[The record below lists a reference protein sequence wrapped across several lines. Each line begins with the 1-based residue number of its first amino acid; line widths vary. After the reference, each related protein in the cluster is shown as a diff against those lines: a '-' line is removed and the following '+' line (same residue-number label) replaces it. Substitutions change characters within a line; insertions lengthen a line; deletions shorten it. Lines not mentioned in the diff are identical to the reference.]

1 MTMQSRHEVQSTTD
15 SVLQLA
21 AERARRYVEQVG
33 ERRVGPSEKEVTGLA
48 KFREAFPE
56 GASDPRSVVA
66 MLDEFGSPA
75 TVASTGG
82 RYFGYVIGGVLPAA
96 LGANWLAGVWDQ
108 NVALRVMSP
117 IGAELEDVV
126 LRWICEALNLPA
138 DCEGGLVTCATT
150 ANFTALAAGRY
161 AWLTRAGW
169 DVAEDGRFGARPSGG
184 VVGGEVHASMLKARS
199 LAGFG
204 KRRVTIGES
213 DGQGRMRNSR
223 QAQRLQHRR
232 MHLRPH
238 NHLD

>member
-33 ERRVGPSEKEVTGLA
+33 ERRVGPGEKDLTALA

-96 LGANWLAGVWDQ
+96 LGANWLAGGWDQ
-108 NVALRVMSP
+108 NVALRGVAP
-117 IGAELEDVV
+117 TGAELWALV
-126 LRWICEALNLPA
+126 LRGISQALHLP
-138 DCEGGLVTCATT
+138 
-150 ANFTALAAGRY
+150 
-161 AWLTRAGW
+161 
-169 DVAEDGRFGARPSGG
+169 
-184 VVGGEVHASMLKARS
+184 H
-199 LAGFG
+199 
-204 KRRVTIGES
+204 
-213 DGQGRMRNSR
+213 
-223 QAQRLQHRR
+223 
-232 MHLRPH
+232 
-238 NHLD
+238 